1 MTAMI
6 STACVGKEIFCFQ
19 CSCQEFMLPWMHDAQ
34 VLQMLL
40 WNCSSIQSYLGQK
53 TKWLLTGD
61 ICFLVRVQ
69 LSESYLCA
77 RHFTA
82 HDFFYLIYI
91 DKSMQ
96 QLPETMLAAELSYV
110 FLSRFHFQI

>member
-1 MTAMI
+1 MHR
-6 STACVGKEIFCFQ
+6 FCR
-19 CSCQEFMLPWMHDAQ
+19 CYTVE
-34 VLQMLL
+34 LQQYSKLL
-40 WNCSSIQSYLGQK
+40 GTEDK
-53 TKWLLTGD
+53 VVTGD

>member
-1 MTAMI
+1 MI
-6 STACVGKEIFCFQ
+6 
-19 CSCQEFMLPWMHDAQ
+19 
-34 VLQMLL
+34 LL
-40 WNCSSIQSYLGQK
+40 SPSWASGAVQ
-53 TKWLLTGD
+53 WLLLLLRSCADTGGAANHDDDDDDEDKVVTGD